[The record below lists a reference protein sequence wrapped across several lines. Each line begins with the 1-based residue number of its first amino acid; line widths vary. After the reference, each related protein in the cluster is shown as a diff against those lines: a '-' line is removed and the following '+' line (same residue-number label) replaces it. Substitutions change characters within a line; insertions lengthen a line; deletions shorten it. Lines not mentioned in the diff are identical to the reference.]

1 MTVPTDNLYDFVHQA
16 TEKRYWMLRFYP
28 WGSRRLVDCGDYQSS
43 LEHLRGPNGIP
54 NPVVDQ
60 LLPELLPALPYE
72 KQVRNFQPILFCHD
86 QEPLNYDLYQ
96 DHGAEMDGYVDSGRW
111 DDSFPHPDFNLRNTI
126 VWSWQRTW
134 TLLHSEIN
142 SPELEKYE
150 RTGKYTGAYWW
161 SHGMIARDWYR
172 YAEYDK
178 SLEYHTI
185 QKLFL
190 IYARDFTGT
199 RTYRKV
205 FLDQIT
211 PIESHCQIGSVGT
224 FQASA
229 ASSAVYRS
237 EDFNYTGISVVLET
251 LFDDPRIH
259 LTEKTLRAIACGHPF
274 ILAAGP
280 GSLALLQKYGFE
292 TFSPWINESYDTIA
306 NSEQRLAAIVA
317 EMQRLANLSA
327 EQQKW
332 VLESCRTVAER
343 NKKRFFH
350 SDFFDYIVKE
360 LVDNV
365 NLAWTRHQG
374 QLSPDFYWQ
383 TLRWR
388 RRHRPDYFTPDK
400 VANQR
405 VLLPLIR
412 QLRQSLKQNQGH
424 EHCLD
429 DKSSANG
436 YDVQ

>member
-1 MTVPTDNLYDFVHQA
+1 MTVPTDNLYDFIHQA
-16 TEKRYWMLRFYP
+16 TEKRYWLLRFYP
-28 WGSRRLVDCGDYQSS
+28 WGSRCLVDCGDYQFS
-43 LEHLRGPNGIP
+43 LEHLKGPNGIP

-60 LLPELLPALPYE
+60 LLPQLLPALSYE

-96 DHGAEMDGYVDSGRW
+96 DYGSEMAEYVGSDRW
-111 DDSFPHPDFNLRNTI
+111 DSSFPHPDFNLRNTI
-126 VWSWQRTW
+126 VWSWQRMW
-134 TLLHSEIN
+134 TLLHSELN

-150 RTGKYTGAYWW
+150 RTGKYAGAYWW
-161 SHGMIARDWYR
+161 SHAMISLDWYR
-172 YAEYDK
+172 YAEYDR
-178 SLEYHTI
+178 SLQHSDI
-185 QKLFL
+185 NKLFL
-190 IYARDFTGT
+190 IYARDFSGT
-199 RTYRKV
+199 RTYRKD

-211 PIESHCQIGSVGT
+211 SIESHCQIGSVGT
-224 FQASA
+224 YQATS
-229 ASSAVYRS
+229 ASSAVYCS
-237 EDFNYTGISVVLET
+237 EDFNCTGVSVVLET

-259 LTEKTLRAIACGHPF
+259 LTEKTLRPIACGHPF

-292 TFSPWINESYDTIA
+292 TFSPWIDESYDTIA
-306 NSEQRLAAIVA
+306 NSEQRMAAIVA
-317 EMQRLANLSA
+317 EMQRLTSLSA

-332 VLESCRTVAER
+332 VLESCRAVAER

-350 SDFFDYIVKE
+350 RDFFDHIVKE

-365 NLAWTRHQG
+365 NLAWKRHQG

-388 RRHRPDYFTPDK
+388 RRHKPDYFTPDK

-412 QLRQSLKQNQGH
+412 QLRQSLKQNQSHQHG
-424 EHCLD
+424 LD
-429 DKSSANG
+429 DKSSTNG
-436 YDVQ
+436 DDV